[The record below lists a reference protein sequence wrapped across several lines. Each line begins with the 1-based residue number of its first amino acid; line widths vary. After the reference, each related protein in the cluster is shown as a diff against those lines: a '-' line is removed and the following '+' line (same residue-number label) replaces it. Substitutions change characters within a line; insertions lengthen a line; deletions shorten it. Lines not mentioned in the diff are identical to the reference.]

1 MQLLDHVSI
10 AVPDLTQAR
19 TFYDATMSAI
29 GCEKVYD
36 RADALGYGVRCTAAE
51 PMHTYLAVY
60 LSPSANTTSAIG
72 VSRPSPPG
80 RFALSTPLPSRMAA
94 RAMESR
100 ACGRITTPLTMAH
113 LSGIPTAIAWRLF
126 AIHPNSQR
134 RRPRSL
140 TDRYQWLQ

>member
-19 TFYDATMSAI
+19 TFCDATMSAI

-60 LSPSANTTSAIG
+60 LSPSANTDDKRHWCFKAQSPGQVRAFYAAALANGGTG
-72 VSRPSPPG
+72 DGEPGLRPHYHASYYGAFVRDPHG
-80 RFALSTPLPSRMAA
+80 NRLEAVCHTP
-94 RAMESR
+94 E
-100 ACGRITTPLTMAH
+100 
-113 LSGIPTAIAWRLF
+113 
-126 AIHPNSQR
+126 
-134 RRPRSL
+134 
-140 TDRYQWLQ
+140 